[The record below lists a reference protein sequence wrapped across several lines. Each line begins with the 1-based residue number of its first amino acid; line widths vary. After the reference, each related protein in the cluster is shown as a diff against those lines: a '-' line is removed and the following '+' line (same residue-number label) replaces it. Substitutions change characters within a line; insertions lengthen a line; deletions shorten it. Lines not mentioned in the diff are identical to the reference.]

1 MSFYNLRI
9 KPRDVELCHVLSSPQ
24 RGAVSLIAIVR
35 LNNNALE
42 PKALV
47 DSTWNRLRGVQVEN
61 VPDVFYDLFRVYET
75 RGGYVP
81 YQEQL
86 ECLIRHGLLSRDGGP
101 IEELRSIVLSSVQ
114 LGVNTDLV
122 YPVSCRPAGRLGR
135 LDRILYRILFRLR

>member
-1 MSFYNLRI
+1 MSFLLP
-9 KPRDVELCHVLSSPQ
+9 K
-24 RGAVSLIAIVR
+24 RGAVSLITIVR

-61 VPDVFYDLFRVYET
+61 VPDVFYDLFRAYET

-114 LGVNTDLV
+114 LDGVNT
-122 YPVSCRPAGRLGR
+122 RLIDPINPTV
-135 LDRILYRILFRLR
+135 LDRILSWLKSWLR